1 MEISYRF
8 NEVPP
13 IEKVIELYKNCGLPR
28 PVNDKER
35 MKKMYDSSNFIITA
49 WDGEKLVGVCR
60 CITDWTWCTYLAD
73 LAVHTDYQK
82 HKIGKRLIDL
92 TREKLEEQTMIL
104 LLSVP
109 SAFEYYPKVGFD
121 KENRAFSIPRKKGI

>member
-1 MEISYRF
+1 MEINYKTG
-8 NEVPP
+8 EAPE

-35 MKKMYDSSNFIITA
+35 MQKMYDSSNFIITA
-49 WDGEKLVGVCR
+49 WDGDKLVGVCR
-60 CITDWTWCTYLAD
+60 CITDWAWCTYLAD
-73 LAVHTDYQK
+73 LAVHTDYQQ

-92 TREKLEEQTMIL
+92 TREKVEEETMIL

-109 SAFEYYPKVGFD
+109 TAFEYYPKFGFE